1 MLSKVRVGWSS
12 PPFITSPHQCS
23 VYHFNQLLCFPVGLP
38 RRRKVKRS
46 GNTVLHL
53 QRHHQVQCQTVHA
66 TERSAKESTDIRN
79 MNLRDQQIHHP
90 APVTRGKRWRRRRKS
105 TIVSRPKKTRNT
117 RKKEEDKIL
126 LITFIKH
133 GITISTTKVK
143 TYCYYFKLQL
153 IILLN
158 LFSDEIIKLGLF
170 VSMSKHELLLGL
182 CHDESTIWSLY
193 AWWT

>member
-1 MLSKVRVGWSS
+1 MADLAP
-12 PPFITSPHQCS
+12 PPFIMSPHPCLVS
-23 VYHFNQLLCFPVGLP
+23 HFNQLLCFPVDLP

-53 QRHHQVQCQTVHA
+53 QRHHQVQHQTVHA
-66 TERSAKESTDIRN
+66 TERSTKESTDIRN

-90 APVTRGKRWRRRRKS
+90 APVTRGKRRRRRRKS

-126 LITFIKH
+126 LIIFIKH

-143 TYCYYFKLQL
+143 TYCYYFQLQL

-170 VSMSKHELLLGL
+170 VSMSKHELLLG
-182 CHDESTIWSLY
+182 
-193 AWWT
+193 